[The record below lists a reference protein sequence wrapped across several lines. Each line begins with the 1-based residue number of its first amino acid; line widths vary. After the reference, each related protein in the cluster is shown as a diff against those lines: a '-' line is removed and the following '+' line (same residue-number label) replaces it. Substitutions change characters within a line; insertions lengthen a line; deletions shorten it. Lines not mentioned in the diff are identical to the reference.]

1 MINRFEHFSL
11 AISEINRYWHQIATA
26 ELERYGLKGSHAIY
40 LTAMARY
47 ENGITAPQL
56 CELYGKDK
64 SDVSRMM
71 NILIKKG
78 LAVKEGGYNGVFVLT
93 EDGKEAAA
101 QISRRAELAVEL
113 ASHNLREEHR
123 TIFNDALDSIVIQL
137 RQISENGLPAEHP

>member
-26 ELERYGLKGSHAIY
+26 ELQRYGLKGSHAIY

-101 QISRRAELAVEL
+101 QISRRVELAVEL
-113 ASHNLREEHR
+113 ASHNLSEEHR
-123 TIFNDALDSIVIQL
+123 TIFNDALDSIAIQL

>member
-1 MINRFEHFSL
+1 
-11 AISEINRYWHQIATA
+11 
-26 ELERYGLKGSHAIY
+26 
-40 LTAMARY
+40 
-47 ENGITAPQL
+47 
-56 CELYGKDK
+56 
-64 SDVSRMM
+64 MM

-113 ASHNLREEHR
+113 ASHNLSEEHR

>member
-78 LAVKEGGYNGVFVLT
+78 LAVKEGGYNGIFVLT
-93 EDGKEAAA
+93 EDGKEAAV

-113 ASHNLREEHR
+113 ASHNLSEEHR
-123 TIFNDALDSIVIQL
+123 TIFNEAMDSIVIQL
-137 RQISENGLPAEHP
+137 RQISENGLPADHP

>member
-113 ASHNLREEHR
+113 ASHNLSEEH
-123 TIFNDALDSIVIQL
+123 
-137 RQISENGLPAEHP
+137 